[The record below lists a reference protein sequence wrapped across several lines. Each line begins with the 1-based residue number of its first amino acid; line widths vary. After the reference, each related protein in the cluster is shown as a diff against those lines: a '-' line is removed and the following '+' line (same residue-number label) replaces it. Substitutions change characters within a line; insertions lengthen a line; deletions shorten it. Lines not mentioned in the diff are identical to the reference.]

1 MGFRSSG
8 TERFSYIRGLICLLF
23 SGLSPGLVFVC
34 LSVEYSRYSLPWQSV
49 LRTTSPQL
57 RSLCSFP
64 PLIPECK
71 QLLNHSVLMSAW
83 GERIPMTPFLKSRS
97 ISSRSRL
104 AASRGL
110 FPLPSL
116 FSCFCFDFNASHVLA
131 NGWPVI
137 IESLRP
143 CFFRWR
149 STEAINPLRVVGS
162 YSSPDFFRTDS
173 KTCSA
178 RYPIRP
184 MADLKVFDTL
194 SPSRGTPKLKSS
206 PLRFFFLFF
215 LFGFS
220 NVKKIFYVCICMQ
233 NESSSHSSSKFQK
246 QTTFGLKKTSNSL
259 NKCSAT
265 LCRSLIKLT
274 EWRQRRVTCQQL
286 IGYINTCEKI
296 RYFFTSVVT
305 TFLSAGNLCITPQF
319 IW

>member
-83 GERIPMTPFLKSRS
+83 GEWIPMTPFLKSRS

-137 IESLRP
+137 IESLKP

-149 STEAINPLRVVGS
+149 STEAINPLRVFGS

-173 KTCSA
+173 KTYSA

-184 MADLKVFDTL
+184 MADLKDFDTL
-194 SPSRGTPKLKSS
+194 SPLRGTPKLKSS
-206 PLRFFFLFF
+206 PLRFFFSFF
-215 LFGFS
+215 CFL
-220 NVKKIFYVCICMQ
+220 
-233 NESSSHSSSKFQK
+233 
-246 QTTFGLKKTSNSL
+246 
-259 NKCSAT
+259 
-265 LCRSLIKLT
+265 
-274 EWRQRRVTCQQL
+274 QR
-286 IGYINTCEKI
+286 
-296 RYFFTSVVT
+296 
-305 TFLSAGNLCITPQF
+305 
-319 IW
+319 